1 MARNYDIA
9 EFNATDALDP
19 TATRKLNHNFRRTLD
34 LINEIQVG
42 GVDTGAIAAFV
53 IDEIDDDILSLQGT
67 AASHEERIDALEQG
81 GGGGGGTVS
90 GVKGNLE
97 EAYRVG
103 QVNLTIDNIEIP
115 MDWIDVTTVWDGTFN
130 QTQGEQNG

>member
-67 AASHEERIDALEQG
+67 AENHEGRIDALEQG
-81 GGGGGGTVS
+81 GSGGGGTVT

-97 EAYRVG
+97 DAYRVG

-115 MDWIDVTTVWDGTFN
+115 MDWIDITTIWD
-130 QTQGEQNG
+130 QTQGE

>member
-53 IDEIDDDILSLQGT
+53 IDEIDDDIISLQGT
-67 AASHEERIDALEQG
+67 AENHEGRIDALEQG
-81 GGGGGGTVS
+81 GGGGGGSVT

-97 EAYRVG
+97 STYRVG

-115 MDWIDVTTVWDGTFN
+115 MDWIDITTIWD
-130 QTQGEQNG
+130 QTQGE

>member
-53 IDEIDDDILSLQGT
+53 IDELDDDILSLQGT
-67 AASHEERIDALEQG
+67 AENHEERIDALEQG
-81 GGGGGGTVS
+81 GGGGGGTVT

-115 MDWIDVTTVWDGTFN
+115 MDWIDITTIWD

>member
-19 TATRKLNHNFRRTLD
+19 AATRKLNHNFRRTLD

-53 IDEIDDDILSLQGT
+53 IDEIDDDIISLQGT
-67 AASHEERIDALEQG
+67 AENHEERIDALEQG
-81 GGGGGGTVS
+81 GGGGGSVT

-97 EAYRVG
+97 STFRVG
-103 QVNLTIDNIEIP
+103 EVNLTIDNIEIP
-115 MDWIDVTTVWDGTFN
+115 MNWLEILTEWDHVIN
-130 QTQGEQNG
+130 PTQGEQNG

>member
-53 IDEIDDDILSLQGT
+53 IDEIDDDIISLQGT
-67 AASHEERIDALEQG
+67 AENHEERIDALEQG
-81 GGGGGGTVS
+81 GGGGGGSVT

-97 EAYRVG
+97 STYRVG
-103 QVNLTIDNIEIP
+103 EVNLTIDNIEIP
-115 MDWIDVTTVWDGTFN
+115 MDYLEILTEWDHVIN
-130 QTQGEQNG
+130 PTQGEQNG